1 MFTFRLTNC
10 LGPIKQGFGPK
21 INVVEENHATF
32 GIHLMTLRQKLRM
45 LLEHEVVPKINVLKK
60 YLKKIK

>member
-10 LGPIKQGFGPK
+10 LVPIKQGFGPK

-32 GIHLMTLRQKLRM
+32 GIHLMTLRQRLGM
-45 LLEHEVVPKINVLKK
+45 LLEHEVVQK
-60 YLKKIK
+60 